1 MTQLPLHRHYL
12 HYSELPYS
20 QRVLYTATLLILGL
34 GYLSALLN
42 VYFTYAG
49 RGGGNP
55 YLLSVQDIVVAYS
68 GSGKGSKLESALMGP
83 MSTMLP
89 PDDRGIILR
98 WVQEGSLRAAFD
110 RDVKP
115 IFDKRCLSCHDG
127 SNPHLPNLSSFDD
140 VKKVTEQ
147 DTGASISTPVR
158 VSHIHL
164 FGLPFIFFIVGL
176 MFTHAYVRPVWLKCA
191 IVALPF
197 AAMGRCELVVFYQAF
212 PPVCLGRHI
221 IRRRDGRVLRLHVAR
236 HALSTVVHAAAGHGD
251 ATRARRRSGD
261 RLSAEKSQALS
272 EAPARQMTRGFA
284 SYSRRMSATFLL
296 AGATKSTRPFHRA

>member
-34 GYLSALLN
+34 GYLFALLN

-147 DTGASISTPVR
+147 DTGASISTLVR

-197 AAMGRCELVVFYQAF
+197 AAMVADVSSWYFTKLFHPFAWVVILSGAVMAGCFAFMWLVTLYQLWF
-212 PPVCLGRHI
+212 MPPPAMVTQRE
-221 IRRRDGRVLRLHVAR
+221 RVDVP
-236 HALSTVVHAAAGHGD
+236 VIG
-251 ATRARRRSGD
+251 
-261 RLSAEKSQALS
+261 
-272 EAPARQMTRGFA
+272 
-284 SYSRRMSATFLL
+284 
-296 AGATKSTRPFHRA
+296 